1 MDAQGRSTSPTRKR
15 GDGFS
20 WNDDNGSAGFAPRE
34 MEGRETRDPV
44 EIGPPGGELKG
55 RMSRGCYEL
64 VDTQRPAELYG

>member
-1 MDAQGRSTSPTRKR
+1 
-15 GDGFS
+15 
-20 WNDDNGSAGFAPRE
+20 

-55 RMSRGCYEL
+55 RMSRDRYEL